1 MDQELKHFTWPAHYV
16 TLFKSLGEFQT
27 KTGTIGNNNN
37 NTTYSEQ
44 QPHTLHATS
53 LTTLDQRRKNKSKK
67 KQKKKSKNPS
77 EPQSGFSLMKMH
89 IKYLL

>member
-37 NTTYSEQ
+37 THSEQ
-44 QPHTLHATS
+44 QPRTLHAIS
-53 LTTLDQRRKNKSKK
+53 LTTLDQRRKNKGKK
-67 KQKKKSKNPS
+67 REKKKSKNPS
-77 EPQSGFSLMKMH
+77 ELQSGFSLMKMH